1 MKSIAFTGMFVS
13 LVLSTSASAECISC
27 QIHKQGGAYLGS
39 YQAPLYPATP
49 YYGRRN
55 YRNYG
60 YGGYPGGGQ
69 GSLRHSCGPDGR
81 CVTSYRGNASDI
93 QHLPQINRQIQ
104 QTRPSRMHIN
114 PQPRPVPLPS
124 TR

>member
-1 MKSIAFTGMFVS
+1 MKIITTMGMIIG
-13 LVLSTSASAECISC
+13 LALSTSSSAECVSC

-39 YQAPLYPATP
+39 YQAPVYPATS
-49 YYGRRN
+49 YYGGR
-55 YRNYG
+55 YPNYG
-60 YGGYPGGGQ
+60 YGGYPSYGQ
-69 GSLRHSCGPDGR
+69 GSLRHTCGPDGR

-114 PQPRPVPLPS
+114 PRPRPVPLN
-124 TR
+124 